1 MMSKKI
7 KFASYAVSIFILL
20 IGAAMYAAGSY
31 LTAPNPS
38 VIGEPPADLA
48 GEVVMI
54 PSRSGSLL
62 HGWYLPGEKGAGAIV
77 LLHSLHGS
85 RLSMLSRARLL
96 HDAHYNA
103 LLFDFQANGES
114 SGKHVTFGYLES
126 IDARAAVDYMRTRQ
140 PDGKIGVIGMSMGG
154 AAAIMAEPSL
164 AIDALVVEA
173 VYPSLD
179 HAIAERLTMRL
190 GSWSSILAPALTFQI
205 KPRLGFE
212 ASALRPIAHVA
223 SLHMPKIFIA
233 GSQDLHTRL
242 DESRQLFM
250 AASEPKEFWPVEGAA
265 HVDLYTYAPKEYA
278 DRVLAFLETH
288 LR

>member
-1 MMSKKI
+1 MSKKI
-7 KFASYAVSIFILL
+7 KIASYAISIFIL
-20 IGAAMYAAGSY
+20 IMGAVVFAAGNY
-31 LTAPNPS
+31 LTAANPS
-38 VIGEPPADLA
+38 VIGELPSDLA
-48 GEVVMI
+48 GEAVVI
-54 PSRSGSLL
+54 PSHSGSLL

-96 HDAHYNA
+96 HDAHYTV

-114 SGKHVTFGYLES
+114 PGKHVTFGYLES
-126 IDARAAVDYMRTRQ
+126 LDARAAVDYMRTRQ
-140 PDGKIGVIGMSMGG
+140 PDAKIGVIGMSMGG

-164 AIDALVVEA
+164 PIDAMVVEA

-179 HAIAERLTMRL
+179 QAIADRLTMRL
-190 GSWSSILAPALTFQI
+190 GSWSSILIPMLTFQI

-223 SLHMPKIFIA
+223 SLHMPKLFIA
-233 GSQDLHTRL
+233 GSEDLHTRI
-242 DESRQLFM
+242 DESQQLFT
-250 AASEPKEFWPVEGAA
+250 AASDPKEFWAVEGAA
-265 HVDLYTYAPKEYA
+265 HVDLYTYAPNEYA
-278 DRVLAFLETH
+278 GRVLAFLKTH